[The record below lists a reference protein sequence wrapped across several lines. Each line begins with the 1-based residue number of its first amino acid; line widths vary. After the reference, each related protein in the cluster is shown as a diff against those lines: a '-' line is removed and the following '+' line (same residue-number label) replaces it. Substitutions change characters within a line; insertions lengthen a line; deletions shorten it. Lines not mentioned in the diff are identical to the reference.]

1 MPKNSEKHQIS
12 VFLVGVIGRDCA
24 WLGVIGR
31 DWGVIPTQIAP
42 RKALRGG
49 AWFPRD
55 SRVIPAWFPV
65 IGPMQWGS
73 ISNLWEPPQAG
84 YFLWV
89 MVLVHWPASNLTF
102 WNIEFHLILVHGNFI
117 PEDICFQPR
126 IFEFFLDFNCRTPE
140 WQSPAAWKFLGQHSY
155 AVVWWGGKGS
165 RGLQD
170 AQLLIGHFVW
180 CITYST
186 EAKKGQL
193 TKDDVLKEVQ
203 KITGGG
209 SLRWIFAQLYIKC
222 IYILLL
228 SNHMILTGLSI
239 YIYSLFI

>member
-1 MPKNSEKHQIS
+1 MFKNQWKNAKKQWKTPNFC
-12 VFLVGVIGRDCA
+12 VFGGRDWA
-24 WLGVIGR
+24 WLRVIGR
-31 DWGVIPTQIAP
+31 DWAWLGRDSHPNRTQ
-42 RKALRGG
+42 KSTSGGG

-73 ISNLWEPPQAG
+73 ISNLWEPPQTG

-209 SLRWIFAQLYIKC
+209 SLRWILR
-222 IYILLL
+222 
-228 SNHMILTGLSI
+228 S
-239 YIYSLFI
+239 FI